1 MNYWLVKTEPETFSW
16 DDLMKKG
23 KDKWDGVR
31 NYAARGHLKNMKVND
46 LLLFYHSGENREV
59 VAIAKVVKEH
69 YPDQTSTDIVKGENP
84 WVVVD
89 VAPVK
94 KLKNPVTLNEIKM
107 NKKLKDMILLR
118 IGRLSVQPVKKEEYD
133 EIVKMGS

>member
-16 DDLMKKG
+16 DDLVKKG
-23 KDKWDGVR
+23 KDQWDGVR
-31 NYAARGHLKNMKVND
+31 NYAARGHLKNMKVDD
-46 LLLFYHSGENREV
+46 LLLFYHSGDDRAV

-69 YPDQTSTDIVKGENP
+69 YPDLTSKDMVKGENP
-84 WVVVD
+84 WVAVE

-94 KLKNPVTLNEIKM
+94 KLKNPVTLNDVKT

-118 IGRLSVQPVKKEEYD
+118 IGRLSVQPVKKEEFE